1 MPKIFEVIYVE
12 VQFYR
17 WFKFSFLL
25 FQAHY
30 HTLPHPETKEKKI
43 QTNRKI
49 EPQHIR
55 LHSNNKMEKIR
66 LICILTR
73 SGFTIYH
80 MLHFLFLQWVLPRVP
95 SLQGKGCFPPTW
107 LFPPHTSDGL
117 ETFRQTALCSN
128 DAVFLATSFSY
139 SDVPVEW

>member
-1 MPKIFEVIYVE
+1 MFEVIYVE

-30 HTLPHPETKEKKI
+30 HTLPHPETKEKKL
-43 QTNRKI
+43 QTNHKI

-73 SGFTIYH
+73 SGFTVYH

-95 SLQGKGCFPPTW
+95 SVQGKGCFPLTCF
-107 LFPPHTSDGL
+107 FPAHTFQGL
-117 ETFRQTALCSN
+117 EMLGQTALHSN
-128 DAVFLATSFSY
+128 DVVFLATSFY
-139 SDVPVEW
+139 DSDVPVEW

>member
-43 QTNRKI
+43 QTNHKI

-55 LHSNNKMEKIR
+55 LHSNNIMEKIR
-66 LICILTR
+66 LIFILTR

-95 SLQGKGCFPPTW
+95 SLQGKSFPPTW
-107 LFPPHTSDGL
+107 LFPPRTSDGL
-117 ETFRQTALCSN
+117 EMLRQTALHSN
-128 DAVFLATSFSY
+128 DSVFLATSFY
-139 SDVPVEW
+139 DIDVPVEW

>member
-1 MPKIFEVIYVE
+1 MFEVIYVE

-30 HTLPHPETKEKKI
+30 HTLPHPETKEKKL
-43 QTNRKI
+43 QTNHKI

-55 LHSNNKMEKIR
+55 LHSNNKMEKTR
-66 LICILTR
+66 LICILR
-73 SGFTIYH
+73 RFGFTIYH

-95 SLQGKGCFPPTW
+95 SLQGKGCFPPTC
-107 LFPPHTSDGL
+107 LFPAHFFHGL
-117 ETFRQTALCSN
+117 EMLGQTALHSN
-128 DAVFLATSFSY
+128 DVVFLATSFY
-139 SDVPVEW
+139 DSDVPVEWR